1 MVGLMIGGKKRKC
14 PEGHWYYMKIINGTE
29 VHICLHCLAEDAMP
43 KVVYMLH
50 RNFRIPL
57 RRMPEIVGEPLDTI
71 LGFYED
77 ELARRV
83 RNAAQ

>member
-1 MVGLMIGGKKRKC
+1 M
-14 PEGHWYYMKIINGTE
+14 EIINGIE

-43 KVVYMLH
+43 KVVYRLH

-57 RRMPEIVGEPLDTI
+57 SRMPEIVGEPFDTI

-77 ELARRV
+77 EVARRA
-83 RNAAQ
+83 RDATQ